1 VAELNDRIVRDSSL
15 NTLRKMMD
23 APRKRTERKK
33 NLNKLISVLI
43 KELKQDLTEDEEMK
57 LYFALSRAPIAEI
70 KKTLVSGEIS

>member
-1 VAELNDRIVRDSSL
+1 MTELNDRIVRPSSL

-23 APRKRTERKK
+23 APRKKTERKK

>member
-1 VAELNDRIVRDSSL
+1 VTELNDRIVRPSSL

-23 APRKRTERKK
+23 APRKKTERKK

>member
-1 VAELNDRIVRDSSL
+1 MAELNDRIVRDSSL